1 MADIE
6 SDITLLDKTIKGDF
20 GYNRWGQIYPVTTED
35 VKRVLDIITVEDKDV
50 FAVLSSSDIYFSLL
64 MQKPRSIKTF
74 DINPLTYRY
83 YYLRKWMLE
92 AGIIDGKNL
101 EYEEIRTIIE
111 KRRRYVNEDEFTSV
125 ELWLKYL
132 SQLER
137 ELFVFYDARL
147 FNHVNSRRECIYDD
161 RLDELV
167 GILKEKPL
175 EFECLNIGE
184 EGLDVNDTYD
194 VVYLS
199 NIMDLEATDPKQVR
213 DNLYRMLRDKG
224 YVIVTNLVNHPY
236 FDFYKFQRKIFDE
249 KFIYEELFTENFDNG
264 DKARYYRYIKR

>member
-6 SDITLLDKTIKGDF
+6 SDLTLLDKTIKGDF

-35 VKRVLDIITVEDKDV
+35 VKRVLDVISVKDKDV

-64 MQKPRSIKTF
+64 MQKPKSIKTF
-74 DINPLTYRY
+74 DINPLTYRHY
-83 YYLRKWMLE
+83 FLRKWMLE
-92 AGIIDGKNL
+92 KGILEVKDL
-101 EYEEIRTIIE
+101 EYEEIRKIIN
-111 KRRRYVNEDEFTSV
+111 KTRKYVCEDEQLSV
-125 ELWLKYL
+125 SFWNEYL
-132 SQLER
+132 SYLER

-147 FNHVNSRRECIYDD
+147 FNHVDSRKKCIYDD

-167 GILKEKPL
+167 AILKEKSL

-184 EGLDVNDTYD
+184 KIESPNAYD
-194 VVYLS
+194 VVYIS

-213 DNLYRMLRDKG
+213 DNLYEILRNNG
-224 YVIVTNLVNHPY
+224 YAIVTNLVNHPY

-249 KFIYEELFTENFDNG
+249 KFVYEELFTENYNNG